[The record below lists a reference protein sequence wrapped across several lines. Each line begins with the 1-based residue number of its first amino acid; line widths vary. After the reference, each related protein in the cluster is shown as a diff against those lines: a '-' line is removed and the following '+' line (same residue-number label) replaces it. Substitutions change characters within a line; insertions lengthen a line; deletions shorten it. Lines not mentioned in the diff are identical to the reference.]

1 MHRGAIILVGGK
13 SQRMGRS
20 KALLPFGSELMIE
33 RILRLVGGLVE
44 HRFVVAAAD
53 QDLPVLPAD
62 VMVARDVRSG
72 RGPLEGLSAGLEL
85 GAPWADQFFVCGC
98 DTPFVRPE
106 LIEWMFQRM
115 SPDDDAVVPREDDR
129 LHPLL
134 AVYHRRVLPTVGP
147 LLESNELRLTRLLEQ
162 IATRVVDVE
171 ELRSV
176 DDDLVSFRNLNSPED
191 YETALRELQQR
202 DRPL

>member
-1 MHRGAIILVGGK
+1 MRRGAIILVGGK
-13 SQRMGRS
+13 SRRMGRS
-20 KALLPFGSELMIE
+20 KALLPFGPELMIE
-33 RILRLVGGLVE
+33 RILRVVGGLVE

-53 QDLPVLPAD
+53 QDLPLLPVD
-62 VMVARDVRSG
+62 VMVARDVLAG

-85 GAPWADQFFVCGC
+85 GAPLADQFFVCGC

-106 LIEWMFQRM
+106 LIEWMFHRM
-115 SPDDDAVVPREDDR
+115 AADDDAVVPREDDR

-134 AVYHRRVLPTVGP
+134 AAYHRRVLPTVGR

-162 IATRVVDVE
+162 IATRVVDVD

-176 DDDLVSFRNLNSPED
+176 DDDLVSFRNLNSPDD
-191 YETALRELQQR
+191 YAEALRELSR
-202 DRPL
+202 GL